1 MKTNNFSILKITML
15 AALVFL
21 NLSAFGQTN
30 YSLSSNPELKV
41 TGTSTLHDW
50 DMKSSTATGKAQI
63 SLENSKID
71 KITNVTIIM
80 PAESIKSGKGGM
92 DRNAYA
98 ALNTKNHKE
107 VKFNLK
113 ELVAKGSSYEAI
125 GDFTI
130 AGVTKAAKF
139 PVTATISGE
148 KVTVKGKHD
157 FKLTDYSIDPPTA
170 LMGTVKTGNEVSI
183 HFNVTFQPTK

>member
-1 MKTNNFSILKITML
+1 ML

-21 NLSAFGQTN
+21 NFSAFGQTN

-50 DMKSSTATGKAQI
+50 DMKSSLATGKAQI
-63 SLENSKID
+63 SLENGKIE
-71 KITNVTIIM
+71 KIANVSIIM
-80 PAESIKSGKGGM
+80 PAESIKSGRGGM
-92 DRNAYA
+92 DKNAYG

-113 ELVAKGSSYEAI
+113 ELVAKGSSYEAS

-139 PVTATISGE
+139 PVTASISGE

-157 FKLTDYSIDPPTA
+157 FKLTDYNIDPPTA